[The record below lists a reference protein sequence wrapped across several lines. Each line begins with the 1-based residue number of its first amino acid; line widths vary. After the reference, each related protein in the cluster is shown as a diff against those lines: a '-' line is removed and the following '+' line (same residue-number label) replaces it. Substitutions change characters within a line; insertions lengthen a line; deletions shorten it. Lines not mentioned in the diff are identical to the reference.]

1 MTDTGIYLDYA
12 ASAPVRPEAREA
24 MLPFLEGRF
33 GNPSSIHRY
42 GREARAALEE
52 ARARLAA
59 VIGASPQE
67 IVFTRAGTEADGV
80 AVLGRARQV
89 RGAPVAVSAIEHKAV
104 LASAH
109 AAEEEGA
116 RVIVLPVDGNGVVR
130 LGAVD
135 EALARRPAVV
145 SVMWANNE
153 VGALQPVGEIGAR
166 CRAAGVVF
174 HSDAV
179 QALGKVPVRAD
190 QAAVDLLAFSA
201 HKVGGPKGIGALY
214 VRRGTALKPLLFGGG
229 QERGLR
235 PGTEDV
241 AGAVGFAAAA
251 YAAEAEREQ
260 AMARI
265 GALRG
270 RLEAGLRERVPGL
283 VVNAAGAPRLPTVSN
298 VSVPGADPEAL
309 LMSLDLEGIAAS
321 SGSACSSGAVE
332 PSHVLTAMGI
342 AREIAGPS
350 VRFSLGW
357 GTTDAEIG
365 RVLEVFPAIVERVR
379 ESGGSA

>member
-1 MTDTGIYLDYA
+1 MIDAGIYLDYA

-33 GNPSSIHRY
+33 GNPSSIHRH
-42 GREARAALEE
+42 GREARAALDD

-59 VIGASPQE
+59 VIGAAPGE
-67 IVFTRAGTEADGV
+67 IVFTRAGTEADGI
-80 AVLGRARQV
+80 AVLGRARQL
-89 RGAPVAVSAIEHKAV
+89 RGAPVAVSATEHKAV

-116 RVIVLPVDGNGVVR
+116 RVIVLPVDADGVVS
-130 LGAVD
+130 LDAVD
-135 EALARRPAVV
+135 AALAEAPAVV

-153 VGALQPVGEIGAR
+153 VGTIQPVAEIGAR
-166 CRAAGVVF
+166 CRAAGVTF

-190 QAAVDLLAFSA
+190 AVAVDLMAFSA

-214 VRRGTALKPLLFGGG
+214 VRRGTQLRPLLFGGG

-241 AGAVGFAAAA
+241 ASAAGFAAAA
-251 YAAEAEREQ
+251 QAAEAQREQ

-265 GALRG
+265 GALRD

-283 VVNAAGAPRLPTVSN
+283 VVNAAGAERLPTVSN

-321 SGSACSSGAVE
+321 SGSACSSGAVA

-342 AREIAGPS
+342 PPELAGPS

-357 GTTDAEIG
+357 GTTDAEID
-365 RVLEVFPAIVERVR
+365 RVLAVFPAIVERVR
-379 ESGGSA
+379 ALAG

>member
-1 MTDTGIYLDYA
+1 MTDTLVYLDHA

-24 MLPFLEGRF
+24 MLPFLDGRY
-33 GNPSSIHRY
+33 GNPSSIHRF
-42 GREARAALEE
+42 GREARAALEDT
-52 ARARLAA
+52 RARLAA
-59 VIGASPQE
+59 VIGAAPQE
-67 IVFTRAGTEADGV
+67 IVFTRAGTEADDL
-80 AVLGRARQV
+80 AILGRSRQV
-89 RGAPVAVSAIEHKAV
+89 PGAAIAVSAIEHKAV

-109 AAEEEGA
+109 AAEAEGA
-116 RVIVLPVDGNGVVR
+116 RLIILPVDASGVADLAALDV
-130 LGAVD
+130 
-135 EALARRPAVV
+135 ALAEKPAVV

-153 VGALQPVGEIGAR
+153 VGVLQPVAEIGER

-179 QALGKVPVRAD
+179 QALGKVPVRVDEVAAD
-190 QAAVDLLAFSA
+190 LVAFSA

-214 VRRGTALKPLLFGGG
+214 VRRGTQIRPLLFGGG

-251 YAAEAEREQ
+251 QAAEAQRETT
-260 AMARI
+260 MARI
-265 GALRG
+265 AAMRD
-270 RLEAGLRERVPGL
+270 RLEAALRERVHGL
-283 VVNAAGAPRLPTVSN
+283 VVNAASAPRLPTISN

-309 LMSLDLEGIAAS
+309 LMALDLEGIAVS

-342 AREIAGPS
+342 PASLAGPS

-357 GTTDAEIG
+357 GTTEAEID
-365 RVLEVFPAIVERVR
+365 RVLEVFPAVAQRVR
-379 ESGGSA
+379 SLAS

>member
-1 MTDTGIYLDYA
+1 MTDPGIYLDYA
-12 ASAPVRPEAREA
+12 ASAPLRPEAREA

-33 GNPSSIHRY
+33 GNPSSIHRF
-42 GREARAALEE
+42 GRDARAALEE
-52 ARARLAA
+52 ARARLALL
-59 VIGASPQE
+59 IGAAPGE
-67 IVFTRAGTEADGV
+67 IVFTHAGTEADGV
-80 AVLGRARQV
+80 AILGRARQV
-89 RGAPVAVSAIEHKAV
+89 RGAPVAISSIEHKAV

-109 AAEEEGA
+109 AAEDDGT
-116 RVIVLPVDGNGVVR
+116 RVIVMGVDGNGVVR
-130 LGAVD
+130 VDAV
-135 EALARRPAVV
+135 EAALEERPAVV

-153 VGALQPVGEIGAR
+153 VGTLQPVGEIGER

-190 QAAVDLLAFSA
+190 AVAVDLLAFSA

-214 VRRGTALKPLLFGGG
+214 VRRGTALRPLLFGGG

-241 AGAVGFAAAA
+241 AGALGFAAAA
-251 YAAEAEREQ
+251 QAAEAQREQ
-260 AMARI
+260 AMARVE
-265 GALRG
+265 ALRD

-283 VVNAAGAPRLPTVSN
+283 LVNGAGAARLPTVSN
-298 VSVPGADPEAL
+298 VSVPGADPQAL
-309 LMSLDLEGIAAS
+309 LMSLDLEGIAVS

-332 PSHVLTAMGI
+332 PSHVLTAMGV
-342 AREIAGPS
+342 APEVAGPS

-357 GTTDAEIG
+357 GTTGAEID
-365 RVLEVFPAIVERVR
+365 RVLEVFPAVAERVR
-379 ESGGSA
+379 ALAGP